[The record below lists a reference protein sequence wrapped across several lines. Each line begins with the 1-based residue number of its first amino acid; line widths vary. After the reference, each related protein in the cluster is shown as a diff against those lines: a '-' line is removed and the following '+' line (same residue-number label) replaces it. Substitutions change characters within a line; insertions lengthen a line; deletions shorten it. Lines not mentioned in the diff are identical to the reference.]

1 MRITND
7 IRDFISKKV
16 YDKVARVTLE
26 ADYKN
31 AMDAAKLFETRV
43 ANEVK
48 LYVEQQFTEFLNLHP
63 ELANSE
69 LSMRYLNVSVVTDS
83 AVIRKE
89 YEELIKLRTEY
100 VNELIQRVCI
110 DATSCKDTE
119 ELLKLIDKIVGA

>member
-16 YDKVARVTLE
+16 DAKVAKVSLE
-26 ADYKN
+26 ADYAN

-69 LSMRYLNVSVVTDS
+69 LSMRYINVSVATYAS
-83 AVIRKE
+83 VIRQE
-89 YEELIKLRTEY
+89 YEELTKLRSEY
-100 VNELIQRVCI
+100 VNEVIQRVCI

-119 ELLKLIDKIVGA
+119 ELLNLIDKIVGV